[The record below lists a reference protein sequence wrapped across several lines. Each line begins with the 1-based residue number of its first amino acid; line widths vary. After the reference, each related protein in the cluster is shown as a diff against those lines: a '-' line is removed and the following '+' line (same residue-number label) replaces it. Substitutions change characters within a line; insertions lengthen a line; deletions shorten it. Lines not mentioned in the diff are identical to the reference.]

1 MHGRAERDE
10 SDVGGTM
17 PDKDIKAEREKRVKE
32 RDKAKKRGA

>member
-1 MHGRAERDE
+1 
-10 SDVGGTM
+10 M